1 MKRKQLRFIGYCL
14 AVGLIVVLI
23 LGMAA
28 CSSTPTS
35 TPIPTL
41 SFIAVTPASPASLAV
56 GYPQRFTAT
65 GTYSDGSNANISSLV
80 TWASS
85 NTTVATISSAGL
97 ATGVAVGNTNIT
109 AAMSGVTS
117 PAVSLPVVSP

>member
-1 MKRKQLRFIGYCL
+1 MKWKLL
-14 AVGLIVVLI
+14 KLIFYLI
-23 LGMAA
+23 LLACVTLQAAPAMAE
-28 CSSTPTS
+28 SSVTTING
-35 TPIPTL
+35 TINLT
-41 SFIAVTPASPASLAV
+41 IAVTPASPANLAV
-56 GYPQRFTAT
+56 GSTQQFTAT

-117 PAVSLPVVSP
+117 PAVSLPVLTQ